1 MFEKPHILN
10 LDSQYELFVNPV
22 GTLPG
27 PGDLAGVKS
36 DVLGGGPVCGV
47 EKEA

>member
-1 MFEKPHILN
+1 MFEKPYILN

-27 PGDLAGVKS
+27 PGDLAGLMFWVERQC
-36 DVLGGGPVCGV
+36 VC
-47 EKEA
+47 